1 MWILHVYTVFFPC
14 LVSSELQKFASVN
27 VFRELRDKWLA
38 IASTQLIFLLCQA
51 STCVLVV
58 NCTGGKNICYLQTIY
73 SVSTKLLKQTLLWPF
88 QTQAVS
94 DLRTRKLSSGKDLQK
109 LKDLQAG
116 NKKKE
121 VSEPQNQ
128 NLKFSLLTVL
138 RFVYC
143 GLWEFDSASRQPL
156 VDDLIYYHL
165 SSWKCNH
172 QFCNKRLDLET
183 HEKNI
188 LWVILR
194 KISHI

>member
-1 MWILHVYTVFFPC
+1 MWIWYVYTVCFPC
-14 LVSSELQKFASVN
+14 LVSSEVSVYI
-27 VFRELRDKWLA
+27 FRELRDKWLA

-58 NCTGGKNICYLQTIY
+58 NCTGGKNIWYFQTIY

-121 VSEPQNQ
+121 VSEPRNQ
-128 NLKFSLLTVL
+128 NLKFPLLTVL

-143 GLWEFDSASRQPL
+143 GLWEFDSTSRHPL
-156 VDDLIYYHL
+156 VDDLIYYRL
-165 SSWKCNH
+165 SSWKCTH
-172 QFCNKRLDLET
+172 QFCNKKLGVET
-183 HEKNI
+183 HEKNT

-194 KISHI
+194 KISQI